1 MQVSQKS
8 SCGQNFLYIDRYL
21 FALSFAVV
29 LQAELSG
36 DQAAVQVLEAAEA
49 QVADE
54 LNVEL
59 EKLAEKQIEE
69 QAALE
74 VKQVEELINMEEE
87 LRAEE
92 QTAGQQVADQIEEQK
107 QKVGNKLNQ
116 SLSLSPKLLTF
127 AFGPLTSDLCPSS
140 VSCAPTLFTGIVLNI
155 VFQIINSLNSNKY
168 SFAKVAGFFI
178 EGCLIIA
185 INTCFPLLVNR
196 SKEGDI

>member
-116 SLSLSPKLLTF
+116 SLSLSP
-127 AFGPLTSDLCPSS
+127 
-140 VSCAPTLFTGIVLNI
+140 
-155 VFQIINSLNSNKY
+155 
-168 SFAKVAGFFI
+168 
-178 EGCLIIA
+178 
-185 INTCFPLLVNR
+185 
-196 SKEGDI
+196 

>member
-1 MQVSQKS
+1 M
-8 SCGQNFLYIDRYL
+8 
-21 FALSFAVV
+21 

-107 QKVGNKLNQ
+107 EKVGNKLNR
-116 SLSLSPKLLTF
+116 SLSLSLSLLNSKHSRSDPWT
-127 AFGPLTSDLCPSS
+127 LT
-140 VSCAPTLFTGIVLNI
+140 CAPHLSPVLFL
-155 VFQIINSLNSNKY
+155 FLQILSYYILY
-168 SFAKVAGFFI
+168 F
-178 EGCLIIA
+178 
-185 INTCFPLLVNR
+185 
-196 SKEGDI
+196 KE

>member
-8 SCGQNFLYIDRYL
+8 SCGQNVLYIDSYL
-21 FALSFAVV
+21 FAPSFAVV

-116 SLSLSPKLLTF
+116 SFSLSPKLLTF
-127 AFGPLTSDLCPSS
+127 VFGPLTSDLCPSS
-140 VSCAPTLFTGIVLNI
+140 VTCAPTLFTGIILNI
-155 VFQIINSLNSNKY
+155 VFQII
-168 SFAKVAGFFI
+168 
-178 EGCLIIA
+178 
-185 INTCFPLLVNR
+185 
-196 SKEGDI
+196 

>member
-1 MQVSQKS
+1 MTLSFDFPSMQVSQKS
-8 SCGQNFLYIDRYL
+8 SCGQNFVYIDSYL
-21 FALSFAVV
+21 FALSFALV

-116 SLSLSPKLLTF
+116 SLSLSP
-127 AFGPLTSDLCPSS
+127 
-140 VSCAPTLFTGIVLNI
+140 
-155 VFQIINSLNSNKY
+155 
-168 SFAKVAGFFI
+168 
-178 EGCLIIA
+178 
-185 INTCFPLLVNR
+185 
-196 SKEGDI
+196 